1 VSAIEVLCQAIAA
14 LEGLPPGSLRGV
26 PDPEPTR
33 NRAREEAARAAEENV
48 GADEFDDD
56 VVARET
62 AGAAAEASQIGGRT
76 SSEPP
81 PVEDVDEAQRPLV
94 EAGEGEAEGFE
105 QAEQEL
111 IEHASHGDQH
121 AAWRAVEDAPLAES
135 DDARATESG
144 EADFE
149 RSSEQG
155 DDFS

>member
-1 VSAIEVLCQAIAA
+1 M
-14 LEGLPPGSLRGV
+14 

-33 NRAREEAARAAEENV
+33 DPAREEGARAAQEDV
-48 GADEFDDD
+48 GAQDFDDD

-62 AGAAAEASQIGGRT
+62 ASAAAEAGQIGGRT

-81 PVEDVDEAQRPLV
+81 PVEDVDEAQRPLA

-121 AAWRAVEDAPLAES
+121 ASRRAIEDAPLGES
-135 DDARATESG
+135 DDARAAESG

-149 RSSEQG
+149 RSSEQE
-155 DDFS
+155 DEFS